1 MAEAIYV
8 LCALTSMACAVLLLR
23 GFGRSRVRILLWTSF
38 CFVGLALNNLLLLV
52 DLWLLPDVPL
62 ATARGLAALAGLAP
76 LVFGLVWES

>member
-8 LCALTSMACAVLLLR
+8 LCALTSFACAVLLAR
-23 GFGRSRVRILLWTSF
+23 GFARSGVRILLWSSV

-52 DLWLLPDVPL
+52 DVLVLPGVDL
-62 ATARGLAALAGLAP
+62 AAARGTAALLGLAP

>member
-8 LCALTSMACAVLLLR
+8 LCALTSIVCAGLLMR
-23 GFGRSRVRILLWTSF
+23 GFARSGVRILLWSSC

-52 DLWLLPDVPL
+52 DVMVLPDTPL
-62 ATARGLAALAGLAP
+62 ALARGVAALAGLAP